1 MCIQELKS
9 IRMEMNRNNQ
19 EIFKELKADRKDNK
33 ENFIKIQE
41 ELQKINRKFEE
52 NKQDFIE
59 FERKIDRRLTKN
71 EMDFEKKIETNFS
84 YHKNKME
91 IEYNEFKD
99 DVVNTQKQM
108 ETLNLEKF
116 NKLDHDIHF
125 IDQKYNK
132 EVKHCYN
139 AIEMFR
145 GSVDDRV
152 DEQEE
157 EINRVQSEFKKL
169 EDRIKDV
176 SSDGYCNFQYNTQG
190 ICEGLKFYG
199 DDKNYSNVWN
209 NRNSDSA
216 WNREEQRNSPY
227 NNDFR
232 RGNFVRYGNWNRD
245 HYDNHRKERE
255 DDRNRGQRNPE
266 TNYRNY
272 ERDNKE
278 KEDRGNNYRTFDKVF
293 EGKTY
298 RNNNVI
304 RGRGGTQAQ
313 GRGGYT
319 GYVHNV
325 NVIEQQ
331 NAINVVEED
340 SDEEASNEKSGPSQD
355 TKPRGMY
362 VSQQDFQ

>member
-1 MCIQELKS
+1 MATRSGKKFIPSDSSEEEKIDNMEFEEATYLNIEEIEKDEMNGPEIDKDLEKKKDEELDREINIEQDVVEGNHTSEVQDRNQNFMQMCMQELKKNL
-9 IRMEMNRNNQ
+9 R
-19 EIFKELKADRKDNK
+19 
-33 ENFIKIQE
+33 
-41 ELQKINRKFEE
+41 KINRTLLSLKGKLIEDTSIIAKANQLTPRMSEKQLIKYLSRHFE
-52 NKQDFIE
+52 
-59 FERKIDRRLTKN
+59 
-71 EMDFEKKIETNFS
+71 
-84 YHKNKME
+84 
-91 IEYNEFKD
+91 D
-99 DVVNTQKQM
+99 DVNRRIGLENISTTKD
-108 ETLNLEKF
+108 LANLLKHYDQTVKF
-116 NKLDHDIHF
+116 
-125 IDQKYNK
+125 
-132 EVKHCYN
+132 
-139 AIEMFR
+139 
-145 GSVDDRV
+145 
-152 DEQEE
+152 
-157 EINRVQSEFKKL
+157 
-169 EDRIKDV
+169 
-176 SSDGYCNFQYNTQG
+176 
-190 ICEGLKFYG
+190 
-199 DDKNYSNVWN
+199 KNYSNVWN

-232 RGNFVRYGNWNRD
+232 RGNFVRYRNWNRD

-278 KEDRGNNYRTFDKVF
+278 KEDRGNNYRTFDKVC

-304 RGRGGTQAQ
+304 RGRGGTQAR

-340 SDEEASNEKSGPSQD
+340 SDDEASKEKSCPSQD